1 MQAKDNEAAEKWEEK
16 VKRAEEKV
24 ERAEV
29 KVETAEKKVDRAEVE
44 LDRAK
49 QEVDKAK
56 EAAKAS
62 VPAGRGQAGA
72 SACAV
77 VAALPQG
84 RRAFSCGPPL
94 LLFGVMLSSQ
104 QGFRSSLSRFHC
116 VGLQHFGEREGL
128 SEQRAGCF
136 RFHANLVALRVLP
149 TLQNGVSVLG
159 SRWGVGLFCARFALS
174 KLRLLL
180 FEARLS
186 GYCVREG
193 GVKGV
198 NPGCL

>member
-16 VKRAEEKV
+16 VNRAKVELDRAKQEVETAEEKV
-24 ERAEV
+24 
-29 KVETAEKKVDRAEVE
+29 DRAKVE

-62 VPAGRGQAGA
+62 VPAGRGQAA
-72 SACAV
+72 RVQLV
-77 VAALPQG
+77 VKPFSLCWLAALRG
-84 RRAFSCGPPL
+84 AGGAL
-94 LLFGVMLSSQ
+94 
-104 QGFRSSLSRFHC
+104 
-116 VGLQHFGEREGL
+116 
-128 SEQRAGCF
+128 GCF

-149 TLQNGVSVLG
+149 TLQNGVSVRGL
-159 SRWGVGLFCARFALS
+159 RWGVGLFCARFALS
-174 KLRLLL
+174 KLRLHL